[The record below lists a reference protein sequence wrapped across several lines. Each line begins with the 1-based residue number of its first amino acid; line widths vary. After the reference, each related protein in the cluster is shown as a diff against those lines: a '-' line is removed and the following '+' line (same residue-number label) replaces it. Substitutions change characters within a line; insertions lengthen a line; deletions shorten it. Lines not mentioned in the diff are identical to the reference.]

1 MDRSMNEKQKEL
13 VGRLYRSYTEIIL
26 MASAWLRGLQDV
38 GINPYDTAEQNAL
51 LCRSYGNYMK
61 VLHDNS
67 PSSDDMLAL
76 WNELVDAFKAEEA

>member
-1 MDRSMNEKQKEL
+1 MDCSMNEKQKEL

-26 MASAWLRGLQDV
+26 MASAGLRSLQDV
-38 GINPYDTAEQNAL
+38 EIHPYNTAEQNAL

-67 PSSDDMLAL
+67 PSIDDMLAL
-76 WNELVDAFKAEEA
+76 WNELSNAFKAEEA